1 MIPQLI
7 NTNNRILGSL
17 TDCTRLYVTEERN
30 GIYEAE
36 FDIPVNSSMHNKIK
50 IGHFIYA
57 KPDDLSENQK
67 FRIYKR
73 IYNPIDKTTVF
84 YCEHIRYK
92 LAGIPV
98 APDTYSGT
106 PASILSEMLTSV
118 KSSAEFTV
126 WSDIS
131 AVKDVN
137 MEIPSTVGAMLAG
150 QEGSILDVF
159 GGEYKF
165 DNYTVKLYQN
175 RGQEKKTEI
184 RYRKNLTGFTCTED
198 TTSTYTH
205 VYPYYRNEDGVYVE
219 LDSKI
224 ITLANAS
231 GLPFENCY
239 MLDLSAEF
247 DTPPTKVQLQAKA
260 NTFINANDLDT
271 VSRHYKVSFIPLW
284 QTAEY
289 KNLAVLE
296 RCGLC
301 DTVSIVHD
309 NETVKAK
316 IIKTVYDALNE
327 RYVSMELGNA
337 VSSFAQTVQQSVR
350 QVENNLQSTKSFLQ
364 QSIERQTKRIT
375 GNRGG
380 YVVMN
385 DDNQDGCPDEILIM
399 NDLSIGSATKV
410 WRANLSGIGYSN
422 HGYAG
427 PFELAMTMDGE
438 INASMITTGSLDAS
452 IIRTGVLN
460 ADLITAGSMSA
471 DRITS
476 GELDASRVTVKNLN
490 ASLITSGELDAGQVT
505 VKNLNASLITSGTID
520 ASQIN
525 IINLNANSIVSGEIS
540 ANRIK
545 TGVLQSSNSSTSLN
559 MQTGKLQFE
568 LDNARKLFLSGTGLR
583 MEDANNNLLA
593 SIYTTSYGSNTV
605 SQMKADMGEFNI
617 LRFSATSNQTKF
629 LLLDS
634 DNEICSTDTFV
645 CPYYKIKNS
654 TGAEI
659 GSFKANINAM
669 SVLTSDIA
677 NVSTGNITN
686 VNATS
691 VTSTSV
697 NTNALQFGSAKISG
711 NDIEVLALID
721 GNGNAVKDYQ
731 GRNVY
736 VLGYT
741 H

>member
-7 NTNNRILGSL
+7 NTNNKILGSL
-17 TDCTRLYVTEERN
+17 NDCTRLYVTEERN

-36 FDIPVNSSMHNKIK
+36 FDIPVNSAMHNKIK

-98 APDTYSGT
+98 APKTYSGT
-106 PASILSEMLTSV
+106 PSSILSEMLTSV
-118 KSSAEFTV
+118 KSSTEFTV

-131 AVKDVN
+131 TVKDVK
-137 MEIPSTVGAMLAG
+137 MDIPSTAGAMLAG
-150 QEGSILDVF
+150 QEGSILDTF

-165 DNYTVKLYQN
+165 DKYTVKLYQN

-184 RYRKNLTGFTCTED
+184 RYRKNITGFTCTED

-219 LDSKI
+219 LDGKV
-224 ITLANAS
+224 ITLGNAWK
-231 GLPFENCY
+231 LPFENCY

-247 DTPPTKVQLQAKA
+247 DTLPTKAQLLSKA
-260 NTFINANDLDT
+260 NAFIRSNDLDT
-271 VSRHYKVSFIPLW
+271 VSRHYKVSFVPLW

-337 VSSFAQTVQQSVR
+337 VSSFAQTVQQSVK
-350 QVENNLQSTKSFLQ
+350 QVTQTINNTKSFLQ

-375 GNRGG
+375 GNQGG
-380 YVVMN
+380 YIVLR
-385 DDNQDGCPDEILIM
+385 DSDEDGLPDEQLIM
-399 NDLSIGSATKV
+399 DNLNIGAARKM
-410 WRANLSGIGYSN
+410 WRWNLGGLGYSRN
-422 HGYAG
+422 GYAG
-427 PFELAMTMDGE
+427 PFEIALTDLGE

-460 ADLITAGSMSA
+460 ADLIKAGKIQDVAGKNYWNMTTGEFHLSGDTINSNLSQQNIFNILTNNGQTQGIYLQNGKLYLNATYMNTGTLDAGLITTGILNA
-471 DRITS
+471 DRIRT
-476 GELDASRVTVKNLN
+476 
-490 ASLITSGELDAGQVT
+490 
-505 VKNLNASLITSGTID
+505 GTIQD
-520 ASQIN
+520 TAGNTS
-525 IINLNANSIVSGEIS
+525 INLTNGI
-540 ANRIK
+540 IK
-545 TGVLQSSNSSTSLN
+545 TNLENGMKMKLST
-559 MQTGKLQFE
+559 
-568 LDNARKLFLSGTGLR
+568 TGLLISDTNDNVLAQVYADENAHSSIR
-583 MEDANNNLLA
+583 AYGIVADNFLRIGAAFLEANGTALKTNTLQCNVLAEINKLKFSYVYDAQNNNYKELEFKRI
-593 SIYTTSYGSNTV
+593 SVVN
-605 SQMKADMGEFNI
+605 AD
-617 LRFSATSNQTKF
+617 
-629 LLLDS
+629 
-634 DNEICSTDTFV
+634 
-645 CPYYKIKNS
+645 
-654 TGAEI
+654 
-659 GSFKANINAM
+659 
-669 SVLTSDIA
+669 
-677 NVSTGNITN
+677 TGNTELMRIL
-686 VNATS
+686 V
-691 VTSTSV
+691 
-697 NTNALQFGSAKISG
+697 QK
-711 NDIEVLALID
+711 E
-721 GNGNAVKDYQ
+721 
-731 GRNVY
+731 
-736 VLGYT
+736 
-741 H
+741 

>member
-7 NTNNRILGSL
+7 NTNNKILGSL

-98 APDTYSGT
+98 APKTYSGT
-106 PASILSEMLTSV
+106 PSSILSEMLTSV
-118 KSSAEFTV
+118 KSSTEFTA

-131 AVKDVN
+131 AVKDIK
-137 MEIPSTVGAMLAG
+137 MDIPSTAGAMLAG
-150 QEGSILDVF
+150 QEGSLLDTF

-219 LDSKI
+219 LDGKV
-224 ITLANAS
+224 ITLGNAWK
-231 GLPFENCY
+231 LPFENCY

-247 DTPPTKVQLQAKA
+247 DTPPTKAQLLSKA
-260 NTFINANDLDT
+260 NAFIRSNDLDT
-271 VSRHYKVSFIPLW
+271 VSRHYKVSFVPLW
-284 QTAEY
+284 QTEEY
-289 KNLAVLE
+289 KNIAVLE

-337 VSSFAQTVQQSVR
+337 TSSFAQTVQQSVR
-350 QVENNLQSTKSFLQ
+350 QVNRTINNTKSFLQ

-385 DDNQDGCPDEILIM
+385 DDNQDGYPDEILIM
-399 NDLSIGSATKV
+399 NDLAIGSATKL
-410 WRANLSGIGYSN
+410 WRANLSGIGYSS
-422 HGYAG
+422 HGYTG

-460 ADLITAGSMSA
+460 ADLIKAGKIQDVAGKNYWNMTTGEFHLSGDTINSNLSQQNIFNILTNNGQTQGIYLQNGKLYLNATYMNTGALDAGLITTGILNA
-471 DRITS
+471 DRIRT
-476 GELDASRVTVKNLN
+476 
-490 ASLITSGELDAGQVT
+490 
-505 VKNLNASLITSGTID
+505 GTIQD
-520 ASQIN
+520 TAGNTS
-525 IINLNANSIVSGEIS
+525 INLTNGI
-540 ANRIK
+540 IK
-545 TGVLQSSNSSTSLN
+545 TNLENGMKMKLST
-559 MQTGKLQFE
+559 
-568 LDNARKLFLSGTGLR
+568 TGLLISDTNDNILAQVYADENAHSSIR
-583 MEDANNNLLA
+583 AYGIVADNFLRIGAAFLEANGTALKTNTLQCNVLAEINKLKFSYVYDAQNNNYKELEFKRI
-593 SIYTTSYGSNTV
+593 SVVN
-605 SQMKADMGEFNI
+605 AD
-617 LRFSATSNQTKF
+617 
-629 LLLDS
+629 
-634 DNEICSTDTFV
+634 
-645 CPYYKIKNS
+645 
-654 TGAEI
+654 
-659 GSFKANINAM
+659 
-669 SVLTSDIA
+669 
-677 NVSTGNITN
+677 TGNT
-686 VNATS
+686 
-691 VTSTSV
+691 
-697 NTNALQFGSAKISG
+697 
-711 NDIEVLALID
+711 ELIRIL
-721 GNGNAVKDYQ
+721 VQKE
-731 GRNVY
+731 
-736 VLGYT
+736 
-741 H
+741 